1 MKLTYRNNSYEC
13 VKAVKSNSGIAIH
26 TGRVEDG
33 EEIIYHIYGDINFDE
48 VVLEGGTWTQ
58 ETTETP
64 SQLDVIEAQVT
75 YTAMMTDTLLE
86 V

>member
-33 EEIIYHIYGDINFDE
+33 EEIVYHIYGDINFDE
-48 VVLEGGTWTQ
+48 VVLEGGTWSNSL
-58 ETTETP
+58 TEP
-64 SQLDVIEAQVT
+64 
-75 YTAMMTDTLLE
+75 TADEILNAMLG
-86 V
+86 VNRYA